1 MNPVSPTPLT
11 PPRSGL
17 LTTLGVILAVAL
29 GLELG
34 VRVEDWITFGTPF
47 LNRFRGPEELV
58 IRTRDGMHGRPNAR
72 FARWIM
78 NSRGFRGPEAD
89 SAKAPE
95 SIRVIAAGAS
105 EMFGLYESPDK
116 EVPRQ
121 LEDSLRSRFSM
132 NACGRRE
139 VEVWNAALPGMSL
152 PTVIQDLRLRV
163 RRFEPDVVVL
173 YATPAF
179 YLGHDLPVAALP
191 SSTDVVPPPDAVRAL
206 YPRSWSRLRDQAK
219 GLVPGFLA
227 SWLRARRVEA
237 VLRKRGVDWRF
248 QEVPV
253 DRVEAFEAGLREAV
267 GAVRTVGAE
276 VVLATHGNA
285 FASGSAEARPEWRIA
300 WEKFHPRA
308 TVGVLIAFD
317 SAARAAVLRVAADS
331 GVRVADVSSRVAHS
345 GKLGFA
351 DYAHFNDVGAGIAAG
366 AMADA
371 TAAALN
377 GSEETECPRRASR

>member
-1 MNPVSPTPLT
+1 MNPASPPPPT
-11 PPRSGL
+11 PPRSGV
-17 LTTLGVILAVAL
+17 LTTVVVLLAVAL

-34 VRVEDWITFGTPF
+34 VRVEDWITFGTPL
-47 LNRFRGPEELV
+47 LNRFRSPEELV
-58 IRTRDGMHGRPNAR
+58 VRTRDGMHGRPNAR

-89 SAKAPE
+89 SAKAPGR
-95 SIRVIAAGAS
+95 IRVIAAGAS

-121 LEDSLRSRFSM
+121 LEDSLRARYGM
-132 NACGRRE
+132 GGCGGRE

-163 RRFEPDVVVL
+163 RRFEPDIVVL

-179 YLGHDLPVAALP
+179 YLANDLPMAARR
-191 SSTDVVPPPDAVRAL
+191 SSTDVVPPPDAIRAL

-227 SWLRARRVEA
+227 SWLRARRVETI
-237 VLRKRGVDWRF
+237 LRRRGAEWRF
-248 QEVPV
+248 DEVPV

-267 GAVRTVGAE
+267 GAAHSVGAQ

-285 FASGSAEARPEWRIA
+285 FTAGSAQARPEWRVA

-331 GVRVADVSSRVAHS
+331 GVVVADVSRRMAES
-345 GKLGFA
+345 GVLGFA

-366 AMADA
+366 AMAEA
-371 TAAALN
+371 TAAALDGN
-377 GSEETECPRRASR
+377 EETQCPRRASR